1 MFLKAAKGCKLG
13 DFSSV
18 AQSCLTLRPH
28 GLQHTRPPCP
38 SPTPRVYSALTYSI
52 PDLEPVCCSKSS
64 SNCCFLICIQI
75 THEAGQVAWYSHLF
89 QNFPQFVVI
98 NTVKDFGVVNKA
110 EVDAFLG
117 LSSFF
122 CDPADVGNVVFG
134 SSAFF
139 KWSLNIWKFMVNVL
153 LKPGLENFEHY
164 FASMWHEYNCVVVWA
179 FFGIAFLWDWN
190 ENWPFPVCGQCWVL
204 SQTFRSP
211 LSLSSRGSIVL
222 LHFLP

>member
-98 NTVKDFGVVNKA
+98 HIVK
-110 EVDAFLG
+110 
-117 LSSFF
+117 
-122 CDPADVGNVVFG
+122 
-134 SSAFF
+134 
-139 KWSLNIWKFMVNVL
+139 NIKNVL
-153 LKPGLENFEHY
+153 LQGSSFIYKALVRSSTLCSSEDFHP
-164 FASMWHEYNCVVVWA
+164 
-179 FFGIAFLWDWN
+179 
-190 ENWPFPVCGQCWVL
+190 
-204 SQTFRSP
+204 SP
-211 LSLSSRGSIVL
+211 LLV
-222 LHFLP
+222 